1 MEWKSINNQRIH
13 RAYQDN
19 RNELSSQGSSSPY
32 NSLSSYLLPIL
43 TSNSYWKISYSSN
56 IRFWQ
61 AFSTHDFAKCAKK
74 SSWQGRLLTM
84 WLGAYKNLTI
94 KGQSFC
100 RSTWVKSVHNSAK
113 NLIEFHD
120 DCQWANRHD
129 NFRIYIADKN
139 TDKIDF
145 LMN

>member
-1 MEWKSINNQRIH
+1 
-13 RAYQDN
+13 
-19 RNELSSQGSSSPY
+19 
-32 NSLSSYLLPIL
+32 
-43 TSNSYWKISYSSN
+43 
-56 IRFWQ
+56 
-61 AFSTHDFAKCAKK
+61 
-74 SSWQGRLLTM
+74 M

-94 KGQSFC
+94 KGSKLLSEYVSKKC
-100 RSTWVKSVHNSAK
+100 NSAK

-129 NFRIYIADKN
+129 SFRIYIADKN